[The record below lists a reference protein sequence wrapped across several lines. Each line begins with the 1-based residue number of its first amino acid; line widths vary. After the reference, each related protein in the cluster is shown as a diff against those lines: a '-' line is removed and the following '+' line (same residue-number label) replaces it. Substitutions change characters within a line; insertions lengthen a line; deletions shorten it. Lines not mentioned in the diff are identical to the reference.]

1 MPINDGKTEQKG
13 KRAVPLVHNR
23 GLPFYS
29 PPAPLSFPHT
39 HLGPQ
44 GNSQHSLKAEPTHLI
59 KIALGSPKLCIF
71 C

>member
-44 GNSQHSLKAEPTHLI
+44 GNSQHSLKLN
-59 KIALGSPKLCIF
+59 
-71 C
+71 